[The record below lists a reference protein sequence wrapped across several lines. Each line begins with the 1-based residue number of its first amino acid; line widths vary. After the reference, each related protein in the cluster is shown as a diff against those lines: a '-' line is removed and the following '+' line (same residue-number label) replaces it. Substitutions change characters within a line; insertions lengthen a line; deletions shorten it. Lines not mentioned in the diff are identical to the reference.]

1 MGSTENFV
9 KFYDKNLESGG
20 PLNGEYLVLLTD

>member
-1 MGSTENFV
+1 V
-9 KFYDKNLESGG
+9 KFYDKKLESGG